1 MNLLSSIFFC
11 RSVGISS
18 DTSDAS
24 SQATRLKETLAAGW
38 SAICDRVCHHRD
50 IQRRY
55 QEDISFLQ
63 VELHRASE
71 CVAILEWRLEMQIAY
86 TRSLSRRRRNAAR
99 HAGRAEDQLKHV
111 EEQRARDEDLFN
123 AQWEENSSLRFRL
136 ARLQL
141 REVLTDGGDDHQAR
155 LGEESLL
162 CEFCFGTLC
171 HTLAYESLSL
181 LPYLDPPFRCRLR
194 ECGHSFCGPC
204 LWLWFQRE
212 VESHPD
218 VLRQPTCPECRV
230 PVFFY
235 PTINY
240 RLQTVASQLSR
251 VYPQSDC
258 EGGLAHELGY
268 RGPTSWA
275 MFDRRLRNLV
285 PNM

>member
-1 MNLLSSIFFC
+1 MALPTALPACSLPYL
-11 RSVGISS
+11 
-18 DTSDAS
+18 T
-24 SQATRLKETLAAGW
+24 
-38 SAICDRVCHHRD
+38 AICWR
-50 IQRRY
+50 IATQ
-55 QEDISFLQ
+55 IT
-63 VELHRASE
+63 
-71 CVAILEWRLEMQIAY
+71 VALPLG
-86 TRSLSRRRRNAAR
+86 NAAR
-99 HAGRAEDQLKHV
+99 HAGQAEDQLKHV
-111 EEQRARDEDLFN
+111 EKQQAHDEDLFN

-141 REVLTDGGDDHQAR
+141 REVLTDGGDNHQAR

-171 HTLAYESLSL
+171 HTLM
-181 LPYLDPPFRCRLR
+181 LR
-194 ECGHSFCGPC
+194 ECGHSFCSPC

-218 VLRQPTCPECRV
+218 VLRQLTCPECRV

-235 PTINY
+235 LTINY
-240 RLQTVASQLSR
+240 RLQTAASQLSR

-268 RGPTSWA
+268 HGPTSWA

-285 PNM
+285 PNI